1 MEITELAL
9 HIRTFHAD
17 TRLSGGQGNSKMQYY
32 YRKASKTQGCINEAA
47 DEMFDRGE
55 SAILPTMEIS
65 TSFLLYYDSAILQ
78 VSLRLITTTSS
89 RYKYIVH
96 RTRTE
101 LLRFQLSHSW

>member
-55 SAILPTMEIS
+55 SAILPTVEIS
-65 TSFLLYYDSAILQ
+65 TSLLAIL
-78 VSLRLITTTSS
+78 RLSNFASFTQANYY
-89 RYKYIVH
+89 YK
-96 RTRTE
+96 
-101 LLRFQLSHSW
+101 